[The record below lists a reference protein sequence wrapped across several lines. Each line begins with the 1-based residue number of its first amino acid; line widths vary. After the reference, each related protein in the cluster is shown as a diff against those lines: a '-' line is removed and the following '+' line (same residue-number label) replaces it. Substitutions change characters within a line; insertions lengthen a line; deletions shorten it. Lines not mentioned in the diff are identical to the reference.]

1 MNVQLRNEECTK
13 LSLICNRSWRLIKIT
28 KSYWQEFCHILTKL
42 KTSETVPNHIQ
53 AICKLD
59 EVLVVNSKMRCRNCN
74 FFLKIWMNG
83 CKLHLPVNSIS
94 CTINRLYPAQDKS
107 CCQTVICNLQI
118 LFIPICVLFMIERA
132 CSRASWDK
140 ISLTICWAILCKF
153 HNHSIL
159 IFWKL
164 IHPLK
169 GVQPLRAADYGN
181 DAEIKL
187 LFIAGI
193 SAQVSSSGFNSAL
206 DEAVCC
212 HI

>member
-1 MNVQLRNEECTK
+1 
-13 LSLICNRSWRLIKIT
+13 
-28 KSYWQEFCHILTKL
+28 
-42 KTSETVPNHIQ
+42 
-53 AICKLD
+53 
-59 EVLVVNSKMRCRNCN
+59 
-74 FFLKIWMNG
+74 MNG
-83 CKLHLPVNSIS
+83 CKLHLPVNSII

-140 ISLTICWAILCKF
+140 ISLTTCWAILCKF

-159 IFWKL
+159 MFWKL

-187 LFIAGI
+187 LFIAKI

-206 DEAVCC
+206 DEGSLLPYLKQIWCTFDCC
-212 HI
+212 LFTWWPFKFLNLEPIEMPPKSDVTTMKRPPGICTVF